1 MKMYI
6 ALAGFIL
13 VSLFAFV
20 ACSTKGDD
28 YKEEQMQ
35 GMRDGKVL
43 CGRLQ
48 ILQLLC
54 SWQNVRSTLLCK
66 ISR

>member
-20 ACSTKGDD
+20 DCSTK
-28 YKEEQMQ
+28 
-35 GMRDGKVL
+35 V
-43 CGRLQ
+43 
-48 ILQLLC
+48 QLI
-54 SWQNVRSTLLCK
+54 NVNK
-66 ISR
+66 KF

>member
-28 YKEEQMQ
+28 YKEEQMK
-35 GMRDGKVL
+35 GGKVDN
-43 CGRLQ
+43 
-48 ILQLLC
+48 
-54 SWQNVRSTLLCK
+54 S
-66 ISR
+66 